1 MAGFGLDDLK
11 NLIQKL
17 AAEFEEQTDRLNDLD
32 TKLGDGDHGRS
43 MNLGFKAL
51 AAFAREKP
59 PDSMTSLLLDGGMQ
73 FNEAAGST
81 IGILMMSGLRA
92 AGKEIAGKAELQ
104 RSDAAEILST
114 AIEALKK
121 RGKSEVGQKTILDSL
136 HPALVALRSAYV
148 EIDEIVEAAER
159 GAESTREMKP
169 VVGRAR
175 WFAERSQ
182 DEIDPGAVSGALIIK
197 TICDYLRDQ

>member
-1 MAGFGLDDLK
+1 MAGFGIDDLK
-11 NLIQKL
+11 NVIEKL
-17 AAEFEEQTDRLNDLD
+17 AAVFEEETDRLNDLD

-51 AAFAREKP
+51 AACAREKP
-59 PDSMTSLLLDGGMQ
+59 FDSMTALLMDGGMQ

-92 AGKEIAGKAELQ
+92 AGKAIADRSEIG
-104 RSDAAEILST
+104 RSDAVAMLDA

-121 RGKSEVGQKTILDSL
+121 RGKSDVGQKTILDSL
-136 HPALVALRSAYV
+136 QPALVALQNAEV
-148 EIDEIVEAAER
+148 DLAGIVEAAEN
-159 GAESTREMKP
+159 GAESTRQMQP

-182 DEIDPGAVSGALIIK
+182 DEIDPGAVSGALIIG
-197 TICDYLRDQ
+197 TICEYLRDR